1 MTVSSATWK
10 LLQCTLKV
18 FVPQVV
24 DERIE
29 HGCNYKNRIRE
40 VAVLR
45 LDLGD
50 CPKK

>member
-1 MTVSSATWK
+1 MTVFSATWK

-24 DERIE
+24 DERVE
-29 HGCNYKNRIRE
+29 YGCNYKRIRE